1 MLYFNQSES
10 FLRTKAREEE
20 ESGLANEFSK
30 GVSSGV
36 DQLQGLIG
44 GGGRA
49 LVGSLSGNDDLFYS
63 GMNYYNEQMDEA
75 AENAA
80 EVGRIE
86 DIDGVGDFLKY
97 SAFVVGNILPSVV
110 GTGGVGAAG
119 GVLAKKAA
127 MMTASRALVKQS
139 ANQLS
144 KKQAGTLYSLST
156 VGREALAKRGL
167 FGQKAGAFSFGAAAG
182 AGESFTRILDE
193 TGEEAAY
200 TALITGVISG
210 GLDAMMPMQAL
221 KRILP
226 QEQFRDAA
234 AEVGEKIF
242 QKKSVVGRALK
253 EAGEAAGTEGITEMM
268 QEIVQNAS
276 LETIRG
282 MSDPSL
288 EDSFVE
294 RMLEEG
300 KRGQY
305 LNAFVAGSIGGGFIG
320 GVTGAVTKDPDD
332 TPSVTRQKLLTA
344 DGQTQDQIAA
354 DENAQKVLDDDSGNV
369 LEADRTDSTTQPE
382 EAEQTDLTAQTAELE
397 VDESDNSDPRLTD
410 EGGTRVQQQR
420 ERMDQ
425 NEQFDRSQPVTRG
438 KTAQQVTDNREQVQ
452 ADIRADVTG
461 IDTDAE
467 RVPTQ
472 GRQAAIEKA
481 QGLPS
486 QRPARDTAEA
496 QQKARLAVQQQLASQ
511 ADLRGSMKAI
521 LAGLEADALVRSD
534 RQADESEVTQAAQQ
548 PTAPAVE
555 PVEVESA
562 APETMNGLLGME
574 VDYQGA
580 IGLLTRKAEGYYV
593 SQNDEDILVESGES
607 KSPAELGIAATDQ
620 SVVFEN
626 DIEFDAATKTFML
639 YGKKYKLKSFRR
651 DSNGKPVSIIAENA
665 SGQIRRIR
673 NPELASRL
681 DLKVNPPDS
690 IVQLQIPFTD
700 LPVKVQ
706 ENIFNDSKNSGIQ
719 IPDGVSYDAAIA
731 ASQGDPEVVQSVQ
744 NLARFQVRED
754 TALDMTQNFTG
765 EINRTEATTVTEA
778 IDSYNQSIAGTGRS
792 PLDEQQL
799 NELLNF
805 PDSPQKENMSGI
817 EVLSANEFY
826 AEENSLQR
834 QELLLAM
841 VDLVANGLP
850 KSALNAISGL
860 GIIVQ
865 GEHRTATDAP
875 AGIYRISTKAL
886 YLDNRLLTYAVD
898 DEGSARRLRFVI
910 AHELGHAQDLAGG
923 VTDSSASFSVELD
936 SIDANQATLNLG
948 DVVNE
953 LYVAFQANTDL
964 GKEMTYPFNLV
975 FEMVNRDASKVD
987 HAVRVIKRE
996 AYAQAFAVFHS
1007 NPSLLQ
1013 NEAPLAYNY
1022 FNQMLRTAEGIQ
1034 NGESNIQTGAINTAP
1049 ARVQGNVQ
1057 PPSDAGGLQVQKQ
1070 RGSGEDGG
1078 NRGVQGQASQELGV
1092 EAEPNDGDSAGRSVQ
1107 LGRTEIAEE
1116 AEFDEGLQGLMD
1128 DDILYAP
1135 SSIERLQEVDSSYNQ
1150 AKVRS
1155 LSQLQE
1161 RIPLDDRISG
1171 EYVEGQPLTP
1181 VSGGKFSGLDLS
1193 NRGDGLDISQAD
1205 LESILTEA
1213 VRLTDTNAKGQVGDL
1228 AKKTVERLGI
1238 NANTV
1243 EFWDRA
1249 LKLSDNARYWYEVS
1263 AEAMRDVMPDLS
1275 DTEIKQFISVVAAT
1289 SPVANP
1295 FVNMH
1300 RAMASFANNLQGRP
1314 IDNDLVIQKGVTDAL
1329 KTSDLEGLKTGS
1341 FGGTMQLVLGMAKP
1355 TLSTNDRQ
1363 VAATF
1368 NTDGEAIGKNPE
1380 LYEVMSRFY
1389 MGLRDKLNANLP
1401 EGAQPYET
1409 WQLQALGW
1417 VEQRYK
1423 NEFVK
1428 DKKAEG
1434 MSEDA
1439 ALSLYQSASPEEIS
1453 GGVNDV
1459 DDYSMSLLREDT
1471 SGRRDRKG
1479 AIQVLKEAG
1488 IAVPNN
1494 KITREILLDPR
1505 VPAALSPTTAN
1516 FREKR
1521 TITAEI
1527 NSLRNDTGKDARS
1540 IFDAAVEQGNQQ
1552 IADEYHAVFAT
1563 LLNKSS
1569 QGKTNPFTPYFR
1581 AMGLTDDAKPTRVA
1595 TPTGGV
1601 PLAVGGTYEG
1611 DVSPNIRVPVPASI
1625 TGDQLNVLMTSLSK
1639 QWDQDAVPASHV
1651 TDMADGIRE
1660 GYTETSQVFVETL
1673 DALSRDQIEA
1683 FANALPEGVEVN
1695 FTRYPNGYEFNVL
1708 AFDQEGNPVTPAPDA
1723 VDLAAEQML
1732 IADESSITNIYPKD
1746 AQWQPA
1752 GYSEIQNYDDVF
1764 ASFKESLYT
1773 EQAQKLI
1780 GKVQRKQNGKVR
1792 DLTEKQIVAAL
1803 RRKSPDNSF
1812 AGQGNARIQR
1822 AHGAIKQR
1830 LSDFQQAEGIAKS
1843 LAEARDTKLKL
1854 FIQKNSKKL
1863 GVPSQSDDL
1872 LFSPPSKPVGKP
1884 NANAIPEVN
1893 AAYKKFKAG
1902 EISQQDFDTVVLSTI
1917 SEYDFVP
1924 TPATYDEMF
1933 GALNKNKKQ
1942 KINVEIQD
1950 GEVVGLR
1957 LDIPAYTDHGVW
1969 VPTIHGDKTSH
1980 RATASITS
1988 VKFGDDKQPEKA
2000 QKVMEGGHKSP
2011 FAQMR
2016 GAFVN
2021 RTDAEN
2027 EALAKEALNDPAW
2040 TQIGFDPRRHSY
2052 FYDRGT
2058 GQPILR
2064 ADEVIQVGPLV
2075 LAKGADAEG
2084 KTSDDFLF
2092 SPPSPIYEEENAA
2105 RYAAIREEK
2114 SAIDSSLSWIKTK
2127 FKRDLT
2133 SRGLLNE
2140 EVFQSMVSRDG
2151 EIGAADIDVRMLIRN
2166 YDEAIKN
2173 NFEAMTP
2180 EVEASLT
2187 AAMATPV
2194 GQIQSLSLPD
2204 DVKNSMG
2211 KMRQYID
2218 KLSLDYSFI
2227 LQDEITKLEANDQSA
2242 AAKSKVDL
2250 LKIIAGNTG
2259 KYVNRSF
2266 RVFDDPTWARSVPDE
2281 VLEAATNYLV
2291 EQGASNPDRIINTIL
2306 KDGSGKAF
2314 AGISSFIRETTLGS
2328 KDLSIIKKKKNIAP
2342 EILALMGEYQDP
2354 RINFAK
2360 TATKLS
2366 RLVFNHRFLEEVRL
2380 KGEGV
2385 FLFTE
2390 DNAPTGSYVQ
2400 LAADASDA
2408 MAPLNGLYTTPE
2420 LKQGFV
2426 DATEND
2432 SLRGFFGLWQ
2442 SLNSF
2447 VKYGKTVVAPT
2458 TIARNFMSASL
2469 FTVANGHFNWSE
2481 AGRSME
2487 SMVSYFNSQEGGPT
2501 AYLRELKRLGVMYD
2515 TPRGSELVKAL
2526 EDSFG
2531 TGSIDRE
2538 VSRDIN
2544 LSVSGAKDFSVA
2556 GMDFFAKFYQFGDDF
2571 WKIIGF
2577 ENQVTVF
2584 MNAKGM
2590 SREEAMPLAAE
2601 RIRDTYPTYSLIGR
2615 SIKKLRTFPLVG
2627 TFVSFPAEI
2636 IRTTY
2641 NMLRYIRQDMAD
2653 PEMRGH
2659 ATQRIFGMSM
2669 VSAGIYAMQDAA
2681 LKAWGVD
2688 EEEEEAL
2695 RLMSPHWSEN
2705 SNILPTGR
2713 DEKGNLEYIDLTYLD
2728 PYAYL
2733 KKPLNALLRDQPMDD
2748 AIVQAGRELL
2758 SPFFGVDIAAGAFL
2772 EVYQNEK
2779 VSGGR
2784 IFNPADSAENI
2795 TAEIG
2800 SHFGKSLLP
2809 SILQN
2814 LQRTAKAINGDVS
2827 KSGKRYV
2834 LEDELLAWVGFRSTT
2849 FDPKIA
2855 LHFKAYEFNEAK
2867 RDATSILTNTFRDPN
2882 AVDDA
2887 DLADSF
2893 YTASA
2898 ARKEGYERMIKLV
2911 SAARSSGLNDT
2922 QLMMILRSNGVTQK
2936 DARALVKGDIDSWSL
2951 SDSTLKNTLKKSDL
2965 LFGKEKSQQFEDR
2978 WKLITQLLQNE
2989 N

>member
-1 MLYFNQSES
+1 
-10 FLRTKAREEE
+10 
-20 ESGLANEFSK
+20 
-30 GVSSGV
+30 
-36 DQLQGLIG
+36 
-44 GGGRA
+44 
-49 LVGSLSGNDDLFYS
+49 
-63 GMNYYNEQMDEA
+63 
-75 AENAA
+75 
-80 EVGRIE
+80 
-86 DIDGVGDFLKY
+86 
-97 SAFVVGNILPSVV
+97 
-110 GTGGVGAAG
+110 
-119 GVLAKKAA
+119 
-127 MMTASRALVKQS
+127 
-139 ANQLS
+139 
-144 KKQAGTLYSLST
+144 
-156 VGREALAKRGL
+156 
-167 FGQKAGAFSFGAAAG
+167 
-182 AGESFTRILDE
+182 
-193 TGEEAAY
+193 
-200 TALITGVISG
+200 
-210 GLDAMMPMQAL
+210 
-221 KRILP
+221 
-226 QEQFRDAA
+226 
-234 AEVGEKIF
+234 
-242 QKKSVVGRALK
+242 
-253 EAGEAAGTEGITEMM
+253 
-268 QEIVQNAS
+268 
-276 LETIRG
+276 
-282 MSDPSL
+282 
-288 EDSFVE
+288 
-294 RMLEEG
+294 
-300 KRGQY
+300 
-305 LNAFVAGSIGGGFIG
+305 
-320 GVTGAVTKDPDD
+320 
-332 TPSVTRQKLLTA
+332 
-344 DGQTQDQIAA
+344 
-354 DENAQKVLDDDSGNV
+354 
-369 LEADRTDSTTQPE
+369 
-382 EAEQTDLTAQTAELE
+382 
-397 VDESDNSDPRLTD
+397 
-410 EGGTRVQQQR
+410 
-420 ERMDQ
+420 
-425 NEQFDRSQPVTRG
+425 
-438 KTAQQVTDNREQVQ
+438 
-452 ADIRADVTG
+452 
-461 IDTDAE
+461 
-467 RVPTQ
+467 
-472 GRQAAIEKA
+472 
-481 QGLPS
+481 
-486 QRPARDTAEA
+486 
-496 QQKARLAVQQQLASQ
+496 
-511 ADLRGSMKAI
+511 
-521 LAGLEADALVRSD
+521 
-534 RQADESEVTQAAQQ
+534 
-548 PTAPAVE
+548 
-555 PVEVESA
+555 
-562 APETMNGLLGME
+562 
-574 VDYQGA
+574 
-580 IGLLTRKAEGYYV
+580 
-593 SQNDEDILVESGES
+593 
-607 KSPAELGIAATDQ
+607 
-620 SVVFEN
+620 
-626 DIEFDAATKTFML
+626 
-639 YGKKYKLKSFRR
+639 
-651 DSNGKPVSIIAENA
+651 
-665 SGQIRRIR
+665 
-673 NPELASRL
+673 
-681 DLKVNPPDS
+681 
-690 IVQLQIPFTD
+690 
-700 LPVKVQ
+700 
-706 ENIFNDSKNSGIQ
+706 
-719 IPDGVSYDAAIA
+719 
-731 ASQGDPEVVQSVQ
+731 
-744 NLARFQVRED
+744 
-754 TALDMTQNFTG
+754 
-765 EINRTEATTVTEA
+765 
-778 IDSYNQSIAGTGRS
+778 
-792 PLDEQQL
+792 
-799 NELLNF
+799 
-805 PDSPQKENMSGI
+805 
-817 EVLSANEFY
+817 
-826 AEENSLQR
+826 
-834 QELLLAM
+834 
-841 VDLVANGLP
+841 
-850 KSALNAISGL
+850 
-860 GIIVQ
+860 
-865 GEHRTATDAP
+865 
-875 AGIYRISTKAL
+875 
-886 YLDNRLLTYAVD
+886 
-898 DEGSARRLRFVI
+898 
-910 AHELGHAQDLAGG
+910 
-923 VTDSSASFSVELD
+923 
-936 SIDANQATLNLG
+936 
-948 DVVNE
+948 
-953 LYVAFQANTDL
+953 
-964 GKEMTYPFNLV
+964 
-975 FEMVNRDASKVD
+975 
-987 HAVRVIKRE
+987 
-996 AYAQAFAVFHS
+996 
-1007 NPSLLQ
+1007 
-1013 NEAPLAYNY
+1013 
-1022 FNQMLRTAEGIQ
+1022 
-1034 NGESNIQTGAINTAP
+1034 
-1049 ARVQGNVQ
+1049 
-1057 PPSDAGGLQVQKQ
+1057 
-1070 RGSGEDGG
+1070 
-1078 NRGVQGQASQELGV
+1078 
-1092 EAEPNDGDSAGRSVQ
+1092 
-1107 LGRTEIAEE
+1107 
-1116 AEFDEGLQGLMD
+1116 
-1128 DDILYAP
+1128 
-1135 SSIERLQEVDSSYNQ
+1135 
-1150 AKVRS
+1150 
-1155 LSQLQE
+1155 
-1161 RIPLDDRISG
+1161 
-1171 EYVEGQPLTP
+1171 
-1181 VSGGKFSGLDLS
+1181 
-1193 NRGDGLDISQAD
+1193 
-1205 LESILTEA
+1205 
-1213 VRLTDTNAKGQVGDL
+1213 
-1228 AKKTVERLGI
+1228 
-1238 NANTV
+1238 
-1243 EFWDRA
+1243 
-1249 LKLSDNARYWYEVS
+1249 
-1263 AEAMRDVMPDLS
+1263 
-1275 DTEIKQFISVVAAT
+1275 
-1289 SPVANP
+1289 
-1295 FVNMH
+1295 
-1300 RAMASFANNLQGRP
+1300 
-1314 IDNDLVIQKGVTDAL
+1314 
-1329 KTSDLEGLKTGS
+1329 
-1341 FGGTMQLVLGMAKP
+1341 
-1355 TLSTNDRQ
+1355 
-1363 VAATF
+1363 
-1368 NTDGEAIGKNPE
+1368 
-1380 LYEVMSRFY
+1380 
-1389 MGLRDKLNANLP
+1389 
-1401 EGAQPYET
+1401 
-1409 WQLQALGW
+1409 
-1417 VEQRYK
+1417 
-1423 NEFVK
+1423 
-1428 DKKAEG
+1428 
-1434 MSEDA
+1434 
-1439 ALSLYQSASPEEIS
+1439 
-1453 GGVNDV
+1453 
-1459 DDYSMSLLREDT
+1459 
-1471 SGRRDRKG
+1471 
-1479 AIQVLKEAG
+1479 
-1488 IAVPNN
+1488 
-1494 KITREILLDPR
+1494 
-1505 VPAALSPTTAN
+1505 
-1516 FREKR
+1516 
-1521 TITAEI
+1521 
-1527 NSLRNDTGKDARS
+1527 
-1540 IFDAAVEQGNQQ
+1540 
-1552 IADEYHAVFAT
+1552 
-1563 LLNKSS
+1563 
-1569 QGKTNPFTPYFR
+1569 
-1581 AMGLTDDAKPTRVA
+1581 
-1595 TPTGGV
+1595 
-1601 PLAVGGTYEG
+1601 
-1611 DVSPNIRVPVPASI
+1611 
-1625 TGDQLNVLMTSLSK
+1625 
-1639 QWDQDAVPASHV
+1639 
-1651 TDMADGIRE
+1651 
-1660 GYTETSQVFVETL
+1660 
-1673 DALSRDQIEA
+1673 
-1683 FANALPEGVEVN
+1683 
-1695 FTRYPNGYEFNVL
+1695 
-1708 AFDQEGNPVTPAPDA
+1708 
-1723 VDLAAEQML
+1723 
-1732 IADESSITNIYPKD
+1732 
-1746 AQWQPA
+1746 
-1752 GYSEIQNYDDVF
+1752 
-1764 ASFKESLYT
+1764 
-1773 EQAQKLI
+1773 
-1780 GKVQRKQNGKVR
+1780 
-1792 DLTEKQIVAAL
+1792 
-1803 RRKSPDNSF
+1803 
-1812 AGQGNARIQR
+1812 
-1822 AHGAIKQR
+1822 
-1830 LSDFQQAEGIAKS
+1830 
-1843 LAEARDTKLKL
+1843 
-1854 FIQKNSKKL
+1854 
-1863 GVPSQSDDL
+1863 
-1872 LFSPPSKPVGKP
+1872 
-1884 NANAIPEVN
+1884 
-1893 AAYKKFKAG
+1893 
-1902 EISQQDFDTVVLSTI
+1902 
-1917 SEYDFVP
+1917 
-1924 TPATYDEMF
+1924 MF

-1942 KINVEIQD
+1942 KINIEIQD

-1980 RATASITS
+1980 RATASITG
-1988 VKFGDDKQPEKA
+1988 VRFGDDKQPAKA

-2027 EALAKEALNDPAW
+2027 EALAKEALNDPDW

-2052 FYDRGT
+2052 FYDRKT
-2058 GQPILR
+2058 GQPIVS

-2814 LQRTAKAINGDVS
+2814 VQRTAKAINGDVS

>member
-10 FLRTKAREEE
+10 FLRTKKREEE

-167 FGQKAGAFSFGAAAG
+167 LGQKAGAFAFGASAG
-182 AGESFTRILDE
+182 AGESFTRIFDE
-193 TGEEAAY
+193 TGEEAAI
-200 TALITGVISG
+200 TALATGIVSG
-210 GLDAMMPMQAL
+210 GLDAMMPLQAL

-226 QEQFRDAA
+226 QEQFQDAA
-234 AEVGEKIF
+234 AAVGDQILRK
-242 QKKSVVGRALK
+242 QSVVGRALK
-253 EAGEAAGTEGITEMM
+253 EAGKAAGTEGITEMM

-282 MSDPSL
+282 MNDPSL

-294 RMLEEG
+294 RMLDEG

-320 GVTGAVTKDPDD
+320 GVTGAITKDPDD
-332 TPSVTRQKLLTA
+332 APSVTRQKLLTA
-344 DGQTQDQIAA
+344 DGTSQEQLAA
-354 DENAQKVLDDDSGNV
+354 DETVPKAIDDTAGTA
-369 LEADRTDSTTQPE
+369 LEVEQTALTTQPKE
-382 EAEQTDLTAQTAELE
+382 IEQTDLTVQPAALE
-397 VDESDNSDPRLTD
+397 VDESDNVDPRLTD

-425 NEQFDRSQPVTRG
+425 NEQFENFQTEGRAGGV
-438 KTAQQVTDNREQVQ
+438 QQATDNRQQVQ
-452 ADIRADVTG
+452 ADIREEVTG
-461 IDTDAE
+461 IDPNAE
-467 RVPTQ
+467 RVPTD

-481 QGLPS
+481 QDLPD
-486 QRPARDTAEA
+486 QRVARDTAAA
-496 QQKARLAVQQQLASQ
+496 QAAARKAVQEQLASQ
-511 ADLRGSMKAI
+511 ADLRGSMKALLTRI
-521 LAGLEADALVRSD
+521 EVDALVQSD
-534 RQADESEVTQAAQQ
+534 RQFDESEVQ
-548 PTAPAVE
+548 PNTAPPTVVEQTAAVIAE
-555 PVEVESA
+555 PD
-562 APETMNGLLGME
+562 TMSGLLGKE
-574 VDYQGA
+574 VDYQGFK
-580 IGLLTRKAEGYYV
+580 GLLVRKAEGYYV
-593 SQNDEDILVESGES
+593 SSGAGDILVESGES

-639 YGKKYKLKSFRR
+639 YGKKYKVNSFIR
-651 DSNGKPVSIIAENA
+651 DSNGKPISISAKNS
-665 SGQIRRIR
+665 SGRIVTIR

-690 IVQLQIPFTD
+690 IVQSQISFSD
-700 LPVKVQ
+700 LPVSVQ
-706 ENIFNDSKNSGIQ
+706 TTLFDASKNSGEP
-719 IPDGVSYDAAIA
+719 IPDSVSYDVAIA
-731 ASQGDPEVVQSVQ
+731 ASQGDPEAVQSVE
-744 NLARFQVRED
+744 NLARFQRKED
-754 TALDMTQNFTG
+754 TALDMTQTFTG
-765 EINRTEATTVTEA
+765 DINRSENTEVAAA
-778 IDSYNQSIAGTGRS
+778 IDSYNQSIKGTDRS

-805 PDSPQKENMSGI
+805 ADSSQNESISGTV
-817 EVLSANEFY
+817 VLSASDFY
-826 AEENSLQR
+826 QDENSPER
-834 QELLLAM
+834 QELLLAI

-850 KSALNAISGL
+850 KSVLKTISGV
-860 GIIVQ
+860 GITVQ
-865 GEHRTATDAP
+865 GEHRTATDSP
-875 AGIYRISTKAL
+875 AGTYRISTKSL
-886 YLDNRLLTYAVD
+886 YLDSKLLSYAVD
-898 DEGSARRLRFVI
+898 NEDAARRLRFVI
-910 AHELGHAQDLAGG
+910 AHELGHAQDLTNG
-923 VTDSSASFSVELD
+923 VTASSVSFSVALD
-936 SIDANQATLNLG
+936 SIGSDQVILNLG
-948 DVVNE
+948 NVVSE
-953 LYVAFQANTDL
+953 LHTAFVDNTDL

-975 FEMVNRDASKVD
+975 FEMVNRDVNKVD
-987 HAVRVIKRE
+987 KSLQLIKRE

-1013 NEAPLAYNY
+1013 KEAPLAYTY
-1022 FNQMLRTAEGIQ
+1022 FTKMLRTAEGIQ
-1034 NGESNIQTGAINTAP
+1034 NGESNIQTDAIDP
-1049 ARVQGNVQ
+1049 SSEGIQGDVQ
-1057 PPSDAGGLQVQKQ
+1057 PSTGTRGLQVKDQ
-1070 RGSGEDGG
+1070 RGAGEDGG
-1078 NRGVQGQASQELGV
+1078 DRDLQGQASEELGG
-1092 EAEPNDGDSAGRSVQ
+1092 EAVTGDGVNNRRPVQVTVDPNENRSGRNQERLKERAARPPEGVDEDSLRSPPSSNPQSDDLLASPVSTRFPTGKRRTEDPIADLIVNDYESFASAGALFSKN
-1107 LGRTEIAEE
+1107 IALIKSYTNLTKEE
-1116 AEFDEGLQGLMD
+1116 
-1128 DDILYAP
+1128 
-1135 SSIERLQEVDSSYNQ
+1135 
-1150 AKVRS
+1150 
-1155 LSQLQE
+1155 
-1161 RIPLDDRISG
+1161 
-1171 EYVEGQPLTP
+1171 
-1181 VSGGKFSGLDLS
+1181 
-1193 NRGDGLDISQAD
+1193 
-1205 LESILTEA
+1205 
-1213 VRLTDTNAKGQVGDL
+1213 QVG
-1228 AKKTVERLGI
+1228 
-1238 NANTV
+1238 
-1243 EFWDRA
+1243 
-1249 LKLSDNARYWYEVS
+1249 SDE
-1263 AEAMRDVMPDLS
+1263 
-1275 DTEIKQFISVVAAT
+1275 VVAERFINHM
-1289 SPVANP
+1289 VD
-1295 FVNMH
+1295 
-1300 RAMASFANNLQGRP
+1300 NLLYIYDSVP
-1314 IDNDLVIQKGVTDAL
+1314 D
-1329 KTSDLEGLKTGS
+1329 
-1341 FGGTMQLVLGMAKP
+1341 
-1355 TLSTNDRQ
+1355 STR
-1363 VAATF
+1363 
-1368 NTDGEAIGKNPE
+1368 
-1380 LYEVMSRFY
+1380 
-1389 MGLRDKLNANLP
+1389 
-1401 EGAQPYET
+1401 
-1409 WQLQALGW
+1409 
-1417 VEQRYK
+1417 
-1423 NEFVK
+1423 
-1428 DKKAEG
+1428 
-1434 MSEDA
+1434 
-1439 ALSLYQSASPEEIS
+1439 
-1453 GGVNDV
+1453 
-1459 DDYSMSLLREDT
+1459 
-1471 SGRRDRKG
+1471 
-1479 AIQVLKEAG
+1479 
-1488 IAVPNN
+1488 
-1494 KITREILLDPR
+1494 
-1505 VPAALSPTTAN
+1505 
-1516 FREKR
+1516 
-1521 TITAEI
+1521 
-1527 NSLRNDTGKDARS
+1527 
-1540 IFDAAVEQGNQQ
+1540 
-1552 IADEYHAVFAT
+1552 
-1563 LLNKSS
+1563 
-1569 QGKTNPFTPYFR
+1569 
-1581 AMGLTDDAKPTRVA
+1581 
-1595 TPTGGV
+1595 
-1601 PLAVGGTYEG
+1601 
-1611 DVSPNIRVPVPASI
+1611 
-1625 TGDQLNVLMTSLSK
+1625 SLSK
-1639 QWDQDAVPASHV
+1639 QWYEGANKIVQRMADKHGISLAQASAVAANLSPQKDWYQNASLAERVIDIYHENINDSFDQNMKDKADVIYFHKDVKPPARITNRQKLDLIQSKSLQQLIDEKVSPHVLGMWVRTWDQTYNSPSYRLVSPDGKFLDYATNADGKTQSKAAWGSLSEIGKALKAVMNPEIEVLSESLGDANKVRNFYNNIFDPASDLGFV
-1651 TDMADGIRE
+1651 TIDTHAVAAALMRPLGGKAEEVAGNFGTQKGSANSTVTGHKGTYSLYEEAYRRAAKEKGVLPREMQSITWEAVRGLFTSTYKAQKQNVAFVQGVWNQYNKGKLSLDEARDKINDHSGGIERPSWE
-1660 GYTETSQVFVETL
+1660 RS
-1673 DALSRDQIEA
+1673 D
-1683 FANALPEGVEVN
+1683 
-1695 FTRYPNGYEFNVL
+1695 FTIP
-1708 AFDQEGNPVTPAPDA
+1708 
-1723 VDLAAEQML
+1723 
-1732 IADESSITNIYPKD
+1732 DESSDTSYETIVLDGDISRPESGLQEATGSGTGVD
-1746 AQWQPA
+1746 AA
-1752 GYSEIQNYDDVF
+1752 GVSATQV
-1764 ASFKESLYT
+1764 SP
-1773 EQAQKLI
+1773 EQ
-1780 GKVQRKQNGKVR
+1780 
-1792 DLTEKQIVAAL
+1792 
-1803 RRKSPDNSF
+1803 
-1812 AGQGNARIQR
+1812 
-1822 AHGAIKQR
+1822 
-1830 LSDFQQAEGIAKS
+1830 
-1843 LAEARDTKLKL
+1843 
-1854 FIQKNSKKL
+1854 
-1863 GVPSQSDDL
+1863 DL
-1872 LFSPPSKPVGKP
+1872 LFSPPSRPVGRP
-1884 NANAIPEVN
+1884 NTSVIPEVN
-1893 AAYKKFKAG
+1893 AAYQNFKAG
-1902 EISQQDFDTVVLSTI
+1902 EISQQDFDTVVRSTI

-1924 TPATYDEMF
+1924 TPATYDEMNN
-1933 GALNKNKKQ
+1933 ALTSDKKP
-1942 KINVEIQD
+1942 KINLEIED
-1950 GEVVGLR
+1950 GELVGMR
-1957 LDIPAYTDHGVW
+1957 LDIPAYMNKENSAW
-1969 VPTIHGDKTSH
+1969 VPALHFKKDGVSRSSYQATGNLKGVTFSASQKTSQLIMD
-1980 RATASITS
+1980 AEEGKAAI
-1988 VKFGDDKQPEKA
+1988 DKQLADGLIDAKKA
-2000 QKVMEGGHKSP
+2000 KKLKDRHNKSSY
-2011 FAQMR
+2011 AKMN
-2016 GAFVN
+2016 GSYVN

-2027 EALAKEALNDPAW
+2027 EALAKEALNDPDW
-2040 TQIGFDPRRHSY
+2040 IQVGFDPRRHSY
-2052 FYDRGT
+2052 FYDRKT
-2058 GQPILR
+2058 GQPILS

-2075 LAKGADAEG
+2075 LAKNSSADG
-2084 KTSDDFLF
+2084 QTSSDFLY
-2092 SPPSPIYEEENAA
+2092 SPAAPTYEEENAA

-2114 SAIDSSLSWIKTK
+2114 GVIDGSLSWIKTN
-2127 FKRDLT
+2127 FKRELT

-2151 EIGAADIDVRMLIRN
+2151 EIGAVDIDVRMLIRN

-2173 NFEAMTP
+2173 NFETMTP
-2180 EVEASLT
+2180 EIEASLT

-2194 GQIQSLSLPD
+2194 NQIKSLDLPD
-2204 DVKNSMG
+2204 DIKNSIG
-2211 KMRQYID
+2211 KMRQYVD

-2227 LQDEITKLEANDQSA
+2227 LLDEIQTLEANDKSD
-2242 AAKSKVDL
+2242 AAKSKVEL

-2266 RVFDDPTWARSVPDE
+2266 RVFDDPAWARSVPDE

-2291 EQGASNPDRIINTIL
+2291 EQGAPNPDRIINTIL

-2328 KDLSIIKKKKNIAP
+2328 KDLSIIKKKKDIAEP
-2342 EILALMGEYQDP
+2342 ILALMGEYKDP

-2360 TATKLS
+2360 TSTKLS
-2366 RLVFNHRFLEEVRL
+2366 RLVFNHRFLQEVRL

-2420 LKQGFV
+2420 LKQGFI
-2426 DATEND
+2426 DATEQD
-2432 SLRGFFGLWQ
+2432 SLRGFFGVWQ

-2487 SMVSYFNSQEGGPT
+2487 SMVSYFNSEEGGPT

-2538 VSRDIN
+2538 VSRNIN
-2544 LSVSGAKDFSVA
+2544 LSVSGAKDFAVA

-2584 MNAKGM
+2584 MGAKGM

-2653 PEMRGH
+2653 PDMRGH
-2659 ATQRIFGMSM
+2659 AAQRILGMSM

-2681 LKAWGVD
+2681 MRAWGVD
-2688 EEEEEAL
+2688 EDEEEAL

-2748 AIVQAGRELL
+2748 AIAQVGRELL

-2800 SHFGKSLLP
+2800 SHLGKSLLP

-2814 LQRTAKAINGDVS
+2814 VQRTAKAINGDVS

-2867 RDATSILTNTFRDPN
+2867 RDATSILTSTFRDPN
-2882 AVDDA
+2882 SVEDA
-2887 DLADSF
+2887 DLADAF

-2898 ARKEGYERMIKLV
+2898 ARREGYERMIKLV
-2911 SAARSSGLNDT
+2911 SAARSSGLTNT
-2922 QLMMILRSNGVTQK
+2922 QLMMVLSSNGVTKK
-2936 DARALVKGDIDSWSL
+2936 DARALIKGDIDSWSL

-2978 WKLITQLLQNE
+2978 WNLITQLLRDE